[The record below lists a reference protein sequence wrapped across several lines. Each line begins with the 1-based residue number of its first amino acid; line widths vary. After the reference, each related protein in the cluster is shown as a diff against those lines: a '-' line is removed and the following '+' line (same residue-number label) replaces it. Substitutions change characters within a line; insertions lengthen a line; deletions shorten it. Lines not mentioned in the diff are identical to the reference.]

1 MNKLFF
7 TYLISSV
14 IFLGCTGVKTTSH
27 GLEKTGLLEFIGNPS
42 LYDGGVDIQ
51 LDNKL
56 KFKAVVNKKN
66 TDRPKGTVYSISPG
80 NHLITVSYNGEIVFQ
95 KQVYISYQETKMIV
109 LP

>member
-7 TYLISSV
+7 AYLISSA
-14 IFLGCTGVKTTSH
+14 IFLGCTGVKTTSY
-27 GLEKTGLLEFIGNPS
+27 GLEKAAFLEFIGNPS
-42 LYDGGVDIQ
+42 LYDGGIDIQ

-66 TDRPKGTVYSISPG
+66 ADRPKGTVYSISPG
-80 NHLITVSYNGEIVFQ
+80 NYLITVSYNGEIVYQ